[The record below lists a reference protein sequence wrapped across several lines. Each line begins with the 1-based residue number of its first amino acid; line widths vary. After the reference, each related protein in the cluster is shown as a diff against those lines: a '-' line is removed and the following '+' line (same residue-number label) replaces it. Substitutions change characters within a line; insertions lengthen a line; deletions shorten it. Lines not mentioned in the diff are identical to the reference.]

1 MSDRVSERAGARQ
14 FIAGLLALSLV
25 FGLGYA
31 LGLNEGTGPV
41 DQALEEIV
49 SIDPDGASLESLRQ
63 AAIEGALKASGDE
76 WSNYFPESTMDVFN
90 ERLFN
95 EYTGL
100 GLWLRRA
107 RTGGI
112 EIASVQ
118 PGSPAE
124 IKGVKPGDRLL
135 AINENS
141 LDGITLPAALAIVQ
155 GTDGKSVDLLLD
167 RDGQEVLV
175 SVKKVTMGRETVSA
189 SQVTDD
195 VVLAKIT
202 NFNLGTASQLNEL
215 LSGLSHK
222 RGLVIDLRGNP
233 GGQLSEAVGVVE
245 LFVGEGVIVSYQK
258 VNDNPV
264 IYRASNDK
272 TIQSPLVVLIDRDSA
287 SAAEIVAGALQDRN
301 RAVVIGER
309 SMGKGTVQEFITLND
324 GSKLELTVAKYRTP
338 SGQIIDGVGIEPDL
352 AATDEEIAKR
362 ALQILG
368 GLATLKSKSS

>member
-1 MSDRVSERAGARQ
+1 VSDRVSERAGARQ

-31 LGLNEGTGPV
+31 LGLNKGTGPV

>member
-1 MSDRVSERAGARQ
+1 MSDRVSERAGIRQ

-49 SIDPDGASLESLRQ
+49 SIDPEGASLESLRQ

-112 EIASVQ
+112 EIASAQ

-124 IKGVKPGDRLL
+124 SKGVKPGDRLL

-155 GTDGKSVDLLLD
+155 GTEGKSVDLLLD
-167 RDGQEVLV
+167 RDGKEVLV

-195 VVLAKIT
+195 VVLARIT

-233 GGQLSEAVGVVE
+233 GGQLREAVGVVE

-258 VNDNPV
+258 VNDDPV

-368 GLATLKSKSS
+368 GLATLKSKTS

>member
-1 MSDRVSERAGARQ
+1 MRQ
-14 FIAGLLALSLV
+14 FIAGFLALSLV

-31 LGLNEGTGPV
+31 LGLNERTGPV
-41 DQALEEIV
+41 DQALDEIV
-49 SIDPDGASLESLRQ
+49 SIDPEGASLESLRQ

-118 PGSPAE
+118 PNSPAE
-124 IKGVKPGDRLL
+124 SKGLKPGDRLL

-141 LDGITLPAALAIVQ
+141 LDGVTLPAALAIVR
-155 GTDGKSVDLLLD
+155 GAEGKSVDLLID
-167 RDGQEVLV
+167 RDGREFLV
-175 SVKKVTMGRETVSA
+175 PVAKVTMGRETVSA
-189 SQVTDD
+189 SQVSDD
-195 VVLAKIT
+195 VVLTKIT
-202 NFNLGTASQLNEL
+202 NFNLGTASQLREA
-215 LSGLSHK
+215 LSGLTHK

-233 GGQLSEAVGVVE
+233 GGQLSEAVKVVE
-245 LFVGEGVIVSYQK
+245 LFVGDGVIVSYQK
-258 VNDNPV
+258 VNDDPV
-264 IYRASNDK
+264 IYRAKSEK
-272 TIQSPLVVLIDRDSA
+272 SIQSPLVVLIDRDSA

-301 RAVVIGER
+301 RAVIIGER

-362 ALQILG
+362 ALQVLG
-368 GLATLKSKSS
+368 GLARLKSKSS

>member
-31 LGLNEGTGPV
+31 LGLNKGTGPV
-41 DQALEEIV
+41 DQALKEIV

>member
-1 MSDRVSERAGARQ
+1 VSDRVSEKAGIRQ

-76 WSNYFPESTMDVFN
+76 WSNYFPESTMEVFN

-118 PGSPAE
+118 SGSPAE
-124 IKGVKPGDRLL
+124 GKGVKPGDRLL

-155 GTDGKSVDLLLD
+155 GTEGKSVDLLLD
-167 RDGQEVLV
+167 RDGREVLM

-189 SQVTDD
+189 SQVADD
-195 VVLAKIT
+195 VVLARIT

-258 VNDNPV
+258 VNDEPV

-287 SAAEIVAGALQDRN
+287 SASEIVAGALQDRN

>member
-1 MSDRVSERAGARQ
+1 MSERVSERAGIRQ
-14 FIAGLLALSLV
+14 FVAGLLALSLV

-49 SIDPDGASLESLRQ
+49 SIDPEGASLESLRQ

-100 GLWLRRA
+100 GLWLRRVS
-107 RTGGI
+107 TGGI

-118 PGSPAE
+118 PDSPAE
-124 IKGVKPGDRLL
+124 SQGVKPGDRLL

-141 LDGITLPAALAIVQ
+141 LDGITLPAALAIVR
-155 GTDGKSVDLLLD
+155 GAEGRSVDLLID
-167 RDGQEVLV
+167 RDGREFLV
-175 SVKKVTMGRETVSA
+175 PVAKVTMGRETVSA

-202 NFNLGTASQLNEL
+202 NFNLGTAQQLSEA

-233 GGQLSEAVGVVE
+233 GGQLSEAVAVVE
-245 LFVGEGVIVSYQK
+245 IFVGDGVIVSYQK
-258 VNDNPV
+258 VNDDPV
-264 IYRASNDK
+264 IYRARKEK

-338 SGQIIDGVGIEPDL
+338 SGRIIDGIGIEPDL

>member
-1 MSDRVSERAGARQ
+1 VSDRVSERAGARQ

-31 LGLNEGTGPV
+31 LGLNKGTGPV

-155 GTDGKSVDLLLD
+155 GTDGKSVGLLLD